1 MFGRLP
7 LRPRR
12 GGDPRRAA
20 WRGAIDGA
28 LGAMLDGR
36 QRATT
41 PRGPGGDDGEG
52 SHHRGVDGLEGWSW
66 MDVCDVLFL
75 RLFWGVFLFVET
87 D

>member
-1 MFGRLP
+1 VFGRLP